1 MPEAKQQ
8 IRCRHCNK
16 MADPDK
22 VPGEGDIICMQCG
35 LNLLTGQK
43 IQRPQGA
50 AMAVPGERRFNPVWV
65 AVPVLLVLAGLLGG
79 LLYFLSQDPVEQAR
93 QLARE
98 QNVIEAKAVLE
109 GYLPAHPQ
117 DAAAHLLYG
126 KLQSRSEDFP
136 GALAAFEAAL
146 AADPAQ
152 TEAAELALYAASRL
166 GSAQK
171 GEAYIRIAR
180 AQPSNTRALR
190 LLAATQGAAGDYAG
204 LAQTLAE
211 VVAREGETS
220 GVLNLQGAGR
230 ALQGDTEAAK
240 AAFSAAEAID
250 PQDPIAPLARGLV
263 ASMEGD
269 EAQAA
274 EALGAVQ
281 DAGPQVRALVDARLG
296 MMQMARGNYDAAL
309 PLLRAAMDAGSNAD
323 AEFFHAVC
331 LKELTLRQESLAALT
346 KIAQG
351 QSKYAGRAAVEAA
364 QMYLEDRL
372 IEEAEA
378 MARNAA
384 AAGENSAKL
393 FTVQGQLYV
402 ARGEENEGQ
411 QSFRRAIQTD
421 ETYAPAHLEN
431 GLLYVKR
438 GITQEGLASLERYV
452 ELSADAPGARVSEV
466 EVLIAQLQQTM
477 GATAS
482 AAAGL

>member
-1 MPEAKQQ
+1 MPEVKPQV
-8 IRCRHCNK
+8 RCRHCNK

-43 IQRPQGA
+43 IQRPPGS

-65 AVPVLLVLAGLLGG
+65 AVPALLVLAGLLGG
-79 LLYFLSQDPVEQAR
+79 VVYFLSQDPVEQAR
-93 QLARE
+93 QLALE

-117 DAAAHLLYG
+117 DADAHVLYG
-126 KLQSRSEDFP
+126 KLQSRSEDYP

-146 AADPAQ
+146 AADPGHA
-152 TEAAELALYAASRL
+152 EAGELALYAASRM
-166 GSAQK
+166 GGAQK
-171 GEAYIRIAR
+171 ADAYIRIAR
-180 AQPSNTRALR
+180 AQPNNTLALR
-190 LLAATQGAAGDYAG
+190 LLAATQGAGGDYAG
-204 LAQTLAE
+204 LSQTLAE
-211 VVAREGETS
+211 VVAREGDS
-220 GVLNLQGAGR
+220 PAVLNLQGAGR
-230 ALQGDTEAAK
+230 ALEGDAEAAK
-240 AAFSAAEAID
+240 TAFSAAEAID

-263 ASMEGD
+263 ASMEGN

-281 DAGPQVRALVDARLG
+281 GAGPQVRALVDARLG
-296 MMQMARGNYDAAL
+296 MIQMARGNYDAAL
-309 PLLRAAMDAGSNAD
+309 PLLRAAMDAGPNPD

-346 KIAQG
+346 KIAQSNG
-351 QSKYAGRAAVEAA
+351 PYAGRAAVEAA
-364 QMYLEDRL
+364 QMYLADSL

-384 AAGENSAKL
+384 ASGENSAKM

-438 GITQEGLASLERYV
+438 GITQEGLASLERYI
-452 ELSADAPGARVSEV
+452 ELSADAPGARTAEV
-466 EVLIAQLQQTM
+466 EVLISQLKQTM
-477 GATAS
+477 GTAAPE
-482 AAAGL
+482 AAAL